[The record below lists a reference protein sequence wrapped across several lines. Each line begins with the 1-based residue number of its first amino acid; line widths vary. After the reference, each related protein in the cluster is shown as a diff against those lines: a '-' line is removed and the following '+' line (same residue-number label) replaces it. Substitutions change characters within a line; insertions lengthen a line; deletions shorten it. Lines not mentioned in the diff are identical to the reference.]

1 MSFTLELFEPAD
13 IMRVLGGG
21 RAGPSPAGRLAAVC
35 VARTERAMTRLYEW
49 LHRHFPHV
57 ADCRPIDVTS
67 VFHDGGYRVETQ
79 REISLWGLP
88 VIAAVARK
96 TGPWPR
102 DG

>member
-1 MSFTLELFEPAD
+1 
-13 IMRVLGGG
+13 V
-21 RAGPSPAGRLAAVC
+21 
-35 VARTERAMTRLYEW
+35 
-49 LHRHFPHV
+49 LHRQCPHV